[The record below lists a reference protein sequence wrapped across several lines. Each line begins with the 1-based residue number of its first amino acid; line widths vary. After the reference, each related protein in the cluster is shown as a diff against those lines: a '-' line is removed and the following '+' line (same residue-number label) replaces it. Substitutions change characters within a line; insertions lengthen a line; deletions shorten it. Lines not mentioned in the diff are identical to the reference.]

1 MTPQTTAAPS
11 APARSAPTRFAR
23 VTEPR
28 PLEGVKKLTA
38 GQIGAFGRAR
48 REGSGSVAGLN
59 VVEDGLG
66 GFGYVGS

>member
-1 MTPQTTAAPS
+1 MTLFDTPGQRGCLHT
-11 APARSAPTRFAR
+11 